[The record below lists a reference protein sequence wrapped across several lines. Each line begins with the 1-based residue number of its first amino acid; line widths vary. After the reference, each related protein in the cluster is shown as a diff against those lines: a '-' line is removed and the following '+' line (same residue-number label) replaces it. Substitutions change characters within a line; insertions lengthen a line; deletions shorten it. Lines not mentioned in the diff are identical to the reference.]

1 MLFTLTVLC
10 FLLVNVNGDS
20 GCIDYHGLSEYYIQ
34 RNRQFNPSL
43 VWANDLAS
51 EACDVAKGEANVFA
65 GHFKVEAEK
74 KFPTDQKLPFK
85 LMARQT
91 LFRLRDSAFNVAR
104 MRSVRPEFGCNSHY
118 KDNIMKVVCLYRDE
132 E

>member
-1 MLFTLTVLC
+1 MLFTFIVLC
-10 FLLVNVNGDS
+10 SLLVNINADS
-20 GCIDYHGLSEYYIQ
+20 GCVDYHGLSEYYIQ

-74 KFPTDQKLPFK
+74 KFPAGRKLPAK
-85 LMARQT
+85 EMARQT
-91 LFRLRDSAFNVAR
+91 LFRLKDSAYNVAR
-104 MRSVRPEFGCNSHY
+104 MTSPRPEFGCNSHY